1 MEDWLQRTEL
11 LIGKKNLEQ
20 LRYSTVVVFGCG
32 GVGSFVVEG
41 LVRAGIGNLVLFDPD
56 IISITNLNRQIM
68 ATVQTIGESKVQILK
83 QRALQIN
90 PALNIRVYSE
100 FVTEEN
106 IDSYLRT
113 IPTITYLVDAVD
125 IVSSKL
131 AIIQYAHDHKIPLIS
146 CMGTG
151 NKIDPTRFEIT
162 DIGLIKKAAM
172 TGKPVIMSTGIA
184 TAEDIELAIRTC
196 KEAGNENIL
205 LMKCTSSYPA
215 PINAANLSMI
225 PDMKA
230 RFSCRVGLSDHSLGS
245 VVASTAVALGAEMVE
260 KHFILDRRLGG
271 PDAAFSMEPD
281 EFKEMVKRIRDV
293 EKSLGKVD
301 YNLSES
307 AIKNRHFSK
316 SLFVIAD
323 VKKGE
328 FVTKD
333 NVRAIRPGDGLH
345 PRFYEEILGK
355 TFSQNIEKGTPLA
368 LDMLI

>member
-113 IPTITYLVDAVD
+113 IPAITYLVDSVD

-162 DIGLIKKAAM
+162 DIQK
-172 TGKPVIMSTGIA
+172 
-184 TAEDIELAIRTC
+184 
-196 KEAGNENIL
+196 
-205 LMKCTSSYPA
+205 TSV
-215 PINAANLSMI
+215 
-225 PDMKA
+225 
-230 RFSCRVGLSDHSLGS
+230 C
-245 VVASTAVALGAEMVE
+245 
-260 KHFILDRRLGG
+260 
-271 PDAAFSMEPD
+271 
-281 EFKEMVKRIRDV
+281 
-293 EKSLGKVD
+293 
-301 YNLSES
+301 
-307 AIKNRHFSK
+307 
-316 SLFVIAD
+316 
-323 VKKGE
+323 
-328 FVTKD
+328 
-333 NVRAIRPGDGLH
+333 
-345 PRFYEEILGK
+345 
-355 TFSQNIEKGTPLA
+355 PLA
-368 LDMLI
+368 KVIRKELRNRKIPHLKVLYSKESPNQISPNSTHTTASISFVPSVAGLMIAGEVVKDICMLS

>member
-113 IPTITYLVDAVD
+113 IPTITYLVDSVD

-162 DIGLIKKAAM
+162 DIQK
-172 TGKPVIMSTGIA
+172 
-184 TAEDIELAIRTC
+184 
-196 KEAGNENIL
+196 
-205 LMKCTSSYPA
+205 TSV
-215 PINAANLSMI
+215 
-225 PDMKA
+225 
-230 RFSCRVGLSDHSLGS
+230 C
-245 VVASTAVALGAEMVE
+245 
-260 KHFILDRRLGG
+260 
-271 PDAAFSMEPD
+271 
-281 EFKEMVKRIRDV
+281 
-293 EKSLGKVD
+293 
-301 YNLSES
+301 
-307 AIKNRHFSK
+307 
-316 SLFVIAD
+316 
-323 VKKGE
+323 
-328 FVTKD
+328 
-333 NVRAIRPGDGLH
+333 
-345 PRFYEEILGK
+345 
-355 TFSQNIEKGTPLA
+355 PLA
-368 LDMLI
+368 KVIRKELRNRKIPHLKVLYSKENPNQISPDSTHTTASISFVPSVAGLMIAGEVVKDICMLS

>member
-56 IISITNLNRQIM
+56 NISITNLNRQIM

-113 IPTITYLVDAVD
+113 IPAITYLVDAVD

-162 DIGLIKKAAM
+162 DIQK
-172 TGKPVIMSTGIA
+172 
-184 TAEDIELAIRTC
+184 
-196 KEAGNENIL
+196 
-205 LMKCTSSYPA
+205 TSV
-215 PINAANLSMI
+215 
-225 PDMKA
+225 
-230 RFSCRVGLSDHSLGS
+230 C
-245 VVASTAVALGAEMVE
+245 
-260 KHFILDRRLGG
+260 
-271 PDAAFSMEPD
+271 
-281 EFKEMVKRIRDV
+281 
-293 EKSLGKVD
+293 
-301 YNLSES
+301 
-307 AIKNRHFSK
+307 
-316 SLFVIAD
+316 
-323 VKKGE
+323 
-328 FVTKD
+328 
-333 NVRAIRPGDGLH
+333 
-345 PRFYEEILGK
+345 
-355 TFSQNIEKGTPLA
+355 PLA
-368 LDMLI
+368 KVIRKELRNRKIPHLKVLYSKESPNQISPNSTHTTASISFVPSVAGLMIAGEVVKDICMLS

>member
-113 IPTITYLVDAVD
+113 IPAITYLVDAVD

-131 AIIQYAHDHKIPLIS
+131 AIIQYAHDHKTPLIS

-162 DIGLIKKAAM
+162 DIQK
-172 TGKPVIMSTGIA
+172 
-184 TAEDIELAIRTC
+184 
-196 KEAGNENIL
+196 
-205 LMKCTSSYPA
+205 TSV
-215 PINAANLSMI
+215 
-225 PDMKA
+225 
-230 RFSCRVGLSDHSLGS
+230 C
-245 VVASTAVALGAEMVE
+245 
-260 KHFILDRRLGG
+260 
-271 PDAAFSMEPD
+271 
-281 EFKEMVKRIRDV
+281 
-293 EKSLGKVD
+293 
-301 YNLSES
+301 
-307 AIKNRHFSK
+307 
-316 SLFVIAD
+316 
-323 VKKGE
+323 
-328 FVTKD
+328 
-333 NVRAIRPGDGLH
+333 
-345 PRFYEEILGK
+345 
-355 TFSQNIEKGTPLA
+355 PLA
-368 LDMLI
+368 KVIRKELRNRKIPHLKVLYSKESPNQISPNSTHTTASISFVPSVAGLMIAGEVVKDICMLS

>member
-113 IPTITYLVDAVD
+113 IPAITYLVDAVD

-162 DIGLIKKAAM
+162 DIQKTSVCPLAK
-172 TGKPVIMSTGIA
+172 VIRKELRNRKIPHLKVLYSKESPNQISPNST
-184 TAEDIELAIRTC
+184 
-196 KEAGNENIL
+196 
-205 LMKCTSSYPA
+205 
-215 PINAANLSMI
+215 
-225 PDMKA
+225 
-230 RFSCRVGLSDHSLGS
+230 H
-245 VVASTAVALGAEMVE
+245 STASISFVPSVAGLMIAGEV
-260 KHFILDRRLGG
+260 
-271 PDAAFSMEPD
+271 
-281 EFKEMVKRIRDV
+281 VKDICM
-293 EKSLGKVD
+293 
-301 YNLSES
+301 LS
-307 AIKNRHFSK
+307 
-316 SLFVIAD
+316 
-323 VKKGE
+323 
-328 FVTKD
+328 
-333 NVRAIRPGDGLH
+333 
-345 PRFYEEILGK
+345 
-355 TFSQNIEKGTPLA
+355 
-368 LDMLI
+368 

>member
-162 DIGLIKKAAM
+162 DIQK
-172 TGKPVIMSTGIA
+172 
-184 TAEDIELAIRTC
+184 
-196 KEAGNENIL
+196 
-205 LMKCTSSYPA
+205 TSV
-215 PINAANLSMI
+215 
-225 PDMKA
+225 
-230 RFSCRVGLSDHSLGS
+230 C
-245 VVASTAVALGAEMVE
+245 
-260 KHFILDRRLGG
+260 
-271 PDAAFSMEPD
+271 
-281 EFKEMVKRIRDV
+281 
-293 EKSLGKVD
+293 
-301 YNLSES
+301 
-307 AIKNRHFSK
+307 
-316 SLFVIAD
+316 
-323 VKKGE
+323 
-328 FVTKD
+328 
-333 NVRAIRPGDGLH
+333 
-345 PRFYEEILGK
+345 
-355 TFSQNIEKGTPLA
+355 PLA
-368 LDMLI
+368 KVIRKELRNRKIPHLKVLYSKESPNQISPNSTHTTASISFVPSVAGLMIAGEVVKDICMLS

>member
-1 MEDWLQRTEL
+1 MENWLQRTEL

-113 IPTITYLVDAVD
+113 IPAITYLVDAVD

-162 DIGLIKKAAM
+162 DIQK
-172 TGKPVIMSTGIA
+172 
-184 TAEDIELAIRTC
+184 
-196 KEAGNENIL
+196 
-205 LMKCTSSYPA
+205 TSV
-215 PINAANLSMI
+215 
-225 PDMKA
+225 
-230 RFSCRVGLSDHSLGS
+230 C
-245 VVASTAVALGAEMVE
+245 
-260 KHFILDRRLGG
+260 
-271 PDAAFSMEPD
+271 
-281 EFKEMVKRIRDV
+281 
-293 EKSLGKVD
+293 
-301 YNLSES
+301 
-307 AIKNRHFSK
+307 
-316 SLFVIAD
+316 
-323 VKKGE
+323 
-328 FVTKD
+328 
-333 NVRAIRPGDGLH
+333 
-345 PRFYEEILGK
+345 
-355 TFSQNIEKGTPLA
+355 PLA
-368 LDMLI
+368 KVIRKELRNRKIPHLKVLYSKESPNQISPNSTHTTASISFVPSVAGLMIAGEVVKDICMLS

>member
-11 LIGKKNLEQ
+11 LIGEKNLEQ
-20 LRYSTVVVFGCG
+20 LRYSTVIVFGCG

-56 IISITNLNRQIM
+56 NISITNLNRQIM

-113 IPTITYLVDAVD
+113 IPAITYLVDAVD

-162 DIGLIKKAAM
+162 DIQK
-172 TGKPVIMSTGIA
+172 
-184 TAEDIELAIRTC
+184 
-196 KEAGNENIL
+196 
-205 LMKCTSSYPA
+205 TSV
-215 PINAANLSMI
+215 
-225 PDMKA
+225 
-230 RFSCRVGLSDHSLGS
+230 C
-245 VVASTAVALGAEMVE
+245 
-260 KHFILDRRLGG
+260 
-271 PDAAFSMEPD
+271 
-281 EFKEMVKRIRDV
+281 
-293 EKSLGKVD
+293 
-301 YNLSES
+301 
-307 AIKNRHFSK
+307 
-316 SLFVIAD
+316 
-323 VKKGE
+323 
-328 FVTKD
+328 
-333 NVRAIRPGDGLH
+333 
-345 PRFYEEILGK
+345 
-355 TFSQNIEKGTPLA
+355 PLA
-368 LDMLI
+368 KVIRKELRNRKIPHLKVLYSKESPNQISPNSTHTTASISFVPSVAGLMIAGEVVKEICMLS

>member
-41 LVRAGIGNLVLFDPD
+41 LVRAGIGNLILFDPD

-113 IPTITYLVDAVD
+113 IPAITYLVDAVD

-162 DIGLIKKAAM
+162 DIQKTSVCPLAK
-172 TGKPVIMSTGIA
+172 VIRKELRNRKIPHLKVLYSKESPNQISPNST
-184 TAEDIELAIRTC
+184 
-196 KEAGNENIL
+196 
-205 LMKCTSSYPA
+205 
-215 PINAANLSMI
+215 
-225 PDMKA
+225 
-230 RFSCRVGLSDHSLGS
+230 H
-245 VVASTAVALGAEMVE
+245 STASISFVPSVAGLMIAGEV
-260 KHFILDRRLGG
+260 
-271 PDAAFSMEPD
+271 
-281 EFKEMVKRIRDV
+281 VKDICM
-293 EKSLGKVD
+293 
-301 YNLSES
+301 LS
-307 AIKNRHFSK
+307 
-316 SLFVIAD
+316 
-323 VKKGE
+323 
-328 FVTKD
+328 
-333 NVRAIRPGDGLH
+333 
-345 PRFYEEILGK
+345 
-355 TFSQNIEKGTPLA
+355 
-368 LDMLI
+368 

>member
-41 LVRAGIGNLVLFDPD
+41 LVRAGIGNLILFDPD

-113 IPTITYLVDAVD
+113 IPAITYLVDAVD

-162 DIGLIKKAAM
+162 DIQK
-172 TGKPVIMSTGIA
+172 
-184 TAEDIELAIRTC
+184 
-196 KEAGNENIL
+196 
-205 LMKCTSSYPA
+205 TSV
-215 PINAANLSMI
+215 
-225 PDMKA
+225 
-230 RFSCRVGLSDHSLGS
+230 C
-245 VVASTAVALGAEMVE
+245 
-260 KHFILDRRLGG
+260 
-271 PDAAFSMEPD
+271 
-281 EFKEMVKRIRDV
+281 
-293 EKSLGKVD
+293 
-301 YNLSES
+301 
-307 AIKNRHFSK
+307 
-316 SLFVIAD
+316 
-323 VKKGE
+323 
-328 FVTKD
+328 
-333 NVRAIRPGDGLH
+333 
-345 PRFYEEILGK
+345 
-355 TFSQNIEKGTPLA
+355 PLA
-368 LDMLI
+368 KVIRKELRNRKIPHLKVLYSKESPNQISPNSTHTTASISFVPSVAGLMIAGEVVKDICMLS

>member
-11 LIGKKNLEQ
+11 LIGEKNLEQ
-20 LRYSTVVVFGCG
+20 LRYSTVIVFGCG

-56 IISITNLNRQIM
+56 NISITNLNRQIM

-113 IPTITYLVDAVD
+113 IPAITYLVDAVD

-162 DIGLIKKAAM
+162 DIQK
-172 TGKPVIMSTGIA
+172 
-184 TAEDIELAIRTC
+184 
-196 KEAGNENIL
+196 
-205 LMKCTSSYPA
+205 TSV
-215 PINAANLSMI
+215 
-225 PDMKA
+225 
-230 RFSCRVGLSDHSLGS
+230 C
-245 VVASTAVALGAEMVE
+245 
-260 KHFILDRRLGG
+260 
-271 PDAAFSMEPD
+271 
-281 EFKEMVKRIRDV
+281 
-293 EKSLGKVD
+293 
-301 YNLSES
+301 
-307 AIKNRHFSK
+307 
-316 SLFVIAD
+316 
-323 VKKGE
+323 
-328 FVTKD
+328 
-333 NVRAIRPGDGLH
+333 
-345 PRFYEEILGK
+345 
-355 TFSQNIEKGTPLA
+355 PLA
-368 LDMLI
+368 KVIRKELRNRKIPHLKVLYSKESPNQISPNSTHTTASISFVPSVAGLMIAGEVVKDICMLS